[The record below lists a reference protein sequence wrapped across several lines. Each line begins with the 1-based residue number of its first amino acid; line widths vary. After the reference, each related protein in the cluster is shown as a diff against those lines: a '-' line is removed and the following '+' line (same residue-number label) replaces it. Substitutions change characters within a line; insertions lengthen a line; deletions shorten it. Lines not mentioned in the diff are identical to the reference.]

1 VSCLPKSSRLIKY
14 SNHTPAGRLPDAA
27 ASTTGR
33 MTQPVDWVAV
43 SRVVVASQDNG
54 HAQTIRMRGVVKID
68 SVNINVGHIDYD
80 IVKISCAQ
88 SKFTANTNVTCC
100 DTTKVMLTI
109 LNSYCPIKT

>member
-1 VSCLPKSSRLIKY
+1 
-14 SNHTPAGRLPDAA
+14 
-27 ASTTGR
+27 
-33 MTQPVDWVAV
+33 MTQPFDWVAV

-68 SVNINVGHIDYD
+68 IVNINVGHIDYDID

-109 LNSYCPIKT
+109 